1 MPIIYEDTAAVNGKM
16 PAVCMDLVF
25 IKSSSDTILL
35 SQAEDRAPLESD
47 PSADLEAGI
56 SVGSHLPAFS

>member
-1 MPIIYEDTAAVNGKM
+1 
-16 PAVCMDLVF
+16 MDLVF

-56 SVGSHLPAFS
+56 SVGSSPSRLSLAVKNIPAVKR